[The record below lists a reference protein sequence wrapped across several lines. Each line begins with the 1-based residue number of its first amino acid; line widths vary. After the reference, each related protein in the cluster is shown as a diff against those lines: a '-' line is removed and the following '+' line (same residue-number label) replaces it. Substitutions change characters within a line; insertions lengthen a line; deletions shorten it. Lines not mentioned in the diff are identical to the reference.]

1 MIHVEAQGDA
11 ALAELIRE
19 AAQAVIE
26 HQSASGKAHLSI
38 VVADDARLQQLNRDF
53 RGIDSATDVLAFP
66 ASETDPQTG
75 ALYLGDVV
83 ISAPRAAEQAVS
95 AGHPVAT
102 EVQLLTVHG
111 ILHLLGHDHAGAEDK
126 ARMWR
131 AQAEILERL
140 GLGESVISE

>member
-11 ALAELIRE
+11 ALAELIKE
-19 AAQAVIE
+19 AVQAVIE

-83 ISAPRAAEQAVS
+83 ISAPRAAEQAGS